1 LSLQD
6 SEQPK
11 KKQKAVAVASHE
23 SDVAAAECL
32 DLAADHHD
40 DAIVIKQE
48 HFTDSSSVV
57 AAAAAAATV
66 AAAAPTAAAAAAQHA
81 ASQQKQQQQ
90 PDTVSTEQ
98 PPAAA
103 AQGMPDV
110 DVTLTVNTT
119 QARKEIAGML
129 LQCDALGAFISQL
142 WSSDTDTLQKFVAVI
157 RTVLDTNLLP
167 AEQQQRVSVLHLVL
181 SHGAH

>member
-1 LSLQD
+1 LSLQG

-11 KKQKAVAVASHE
+11 KKQKAVAAASHE
-23 SDVAAAECL
+23 SDVAAVESL
-32 DLAADHHD
+32 DLAADHLE

-48 HFTDSSSVV
+48 QFTDSSSAAA
-57 AAAAAAATV
+57 AAAAAAAT
-66 AAAAPTAAAAAAQHA
+66 APTAAAAAAAQHA

-119 QARKEIAGML
+119 QARKEITGML

-157 RTVLDTNLLP
+157 RTVLDTNLLA

-181 SHGAH
+181 SNGAP